1 MAPLTKEQFEARLDE
16 LLKQEKD
23 KPQQFWYLSWA
34 DDDGFRGAAIT
45 KASGFVTA
53 RTILSMLGV
62 NPLGQCAGV
71 PIPEGLEPKDGKYLN
86 RLLQLDELT
95 AIFGEMKTMK
105 QWEQE
110 HEGKEK

>member
-16 LLKQEKD
+16 LIKQESD
-23 KPQQFWYLSWA
+23 QPQQFWYLSWA
-34 DDDGFRGAAIT
+34 GDDGFHGAAIT
-45 KASGFVTA
+45 KAPGFVTA

-62 NPLGQCAGV
+62 NPLGECRGV
-71 PIPEGLEPKDGKYLN
+71 PFPEGVEPVEEKYRN

-105 QWEQE
+105 QWEKE
-110 HEGKEK
+110 HEGK